1 MTATS
6 YVTFRAKLFSIKG
19 YSTDS
24 LMELVEAWVS
34 STPLLG
40 DEKSGIEI
48 NVVPQCMLRLSRE
61 SEPFCSDSA
70 DGDRTPF
77 LPVVQNLEMNRTEP
91 LCITVPIL
99 VASLAAEFLLLL
111 AIFLIGTLIT
121 LLIVSR
127 RDKK

>member
-1 MTATS
+1 MTTTS
-6 YVTFRAKLFSIKG
+6 YVTFRAKLFSVEG
-19 YSTDS
+19 YSIDS
-24 LMELVEAWVS
+24 LMELVEVWVS
-34 STPLLG
+34 LAPLLR

-48 NVVPQCMLRLSRE
+48 KIVPQCTLRLSRK
-61 SEPFCSDSA
+61 SEPFCSDGV

-77 LPVVQNLEMNRTEP
+77 LPVVQNLEMNHTES

-121 LLIVSR
+121 LLIISR